1 MVNFPKYISL
11 LFTFFSVDLEVKNL
25 SKMKVLF
32 FLDQVYWEASLLIL
46 FSLYC
51 LDQNPFQHLG
61 SFLVSHLFL
70 VEVVGQNPSK
80 LSLLFYLVLMAASQ
94 MSPIFLYLEKLKISG
109 LRLIFLALVL
119 SEVSQLI
126 PFFLY
131 SAFSEW
137 ILSQMILIISLSLVK
152 WEASQLI
159 LFLLY
164 LAFLDQKLSELRL
177 TYLLAA
183 VLNLY
188 YQQAQELQQP

>member
-1 MVNFPKYISL
+1 
-11 LFTFFSVDLEVKNL
+11 
-25 SKMKVLF
+25 
-32 FLDQVYWEASLLIL
+32 
-46 FSLYC
+46 
-51 LDQNPFQHLG
+51 
-61 SFLVSHLFL
+61 
-70 VEVVGQNPSK
+70 
-80 LSLLFYLVLMAASQ
+80 
-94 MSPIFLYLEKLKISG
+94 MSPIFLYLEELKISG

-119 SEVSQLI
+119 WEASQLI

-131 SAFSEW
+131 FSFSDW

-164 LAFLDQKLSELRL
+164 LAFLDWKLSELRL

-188 YQQAQELQQP
+188 YQQA